1 MKNYVT
7 LPIGFLVALGVLAC
21 PGEIRADSA
30 AAAAEVVEHHIYLHV
45 VPTEEVDGV
54 RVIVADQKYLPE
66 PPKPDDAK
74 ESPPPPVAEETEIDL
89 LQDEVTLVD
98 KPEKAEPVEDH
109 EPEAIEKSVAEDVVE
124 PDLDPEVKEALPD
137 EETIDETGVLPLPVV
152 PDQPAHSLVLEE
164 EKKADTPMGLLLFIF
179 VLAIFLGFE
188 LISKVPSQ
196 LHTPLMSGSNA
207 ISGITIV
214 GALAAAGLGVGG
226 GFGILLGTLAVAFA
240 TINVVGGYM
249 VTNRMLAMFKTK
261 DGGSQ

>member
-7 LPIGFLVALGVLAC
+7 LPIGLLVALGVLAT
-21 PGEIRADSA
+21 PGAIRADTPADS
-30 AAAAEVVEHHIYLHV
+30 EVVEHHIYLHV
-45 VPTEEVDGV
+45 VPTEDVDGV
-54 RVIVADQKYLPE
+54 RVIVADQKDLPE
-66 PPKPDDAK
+66 PPMPDDT
-74 ESPPPPVAEETEIDL
+74 EEPPPPPVDEETEIDL
-89 LQDEVTLVD
+89 LQDEVPLVD
-98 KPEKAEPVEDH
+98 EPEDAEPVEDQ
-109 EPEAIEKSVAEDVVE
+109 ELEAIQETVAEEVIE
-124 PDLDPEVKEALPD
+124 ADLDPELEKALPD
-137 EETIDETGVLPLPVV
+137 EETIDETAVLPLPVD
-152 PDQPAHSLVLEE
+152 PDQPAPSLVLED
-164 EKKADTPMGLLLFIF
+164 EKRADTPMGLLLFIF